1 MIKYITGVTDNSTS
15 NLCRA
20 ILLCR
25 IRKILGIASFTD
37 KSTMKMVFE
46 ALRIWNEFKK

>member
-1 MIKYITGVTDNSTS
+1 MIKYITGVTDNSTF

-25 IRKILGIASFTD
+25 IGKNWGIASFTD

-46 ALRIWNEFKK
+46 VLRTWNEFKK